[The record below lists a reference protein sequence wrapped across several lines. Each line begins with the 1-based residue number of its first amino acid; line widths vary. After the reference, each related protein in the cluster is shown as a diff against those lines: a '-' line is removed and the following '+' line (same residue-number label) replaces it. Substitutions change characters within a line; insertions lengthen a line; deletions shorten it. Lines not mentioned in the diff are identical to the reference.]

1 MLARSPPHPP
11 QRPVV
16 AVGLARGFT
25 MIELMMVIAVIAILA
40 TLALP
45 SIQARL
51 VRGQIVEAMKIAE
64 IAKPPIAVAWAI
76 TRTFPA
82 TNDEAGLPAADR
94 IVSNLVAAVAVEG
107 GAIQVTF
114 GNQAGSTIRGKTV
127 TLRPAVIEDS
137 PVVPVAWVCANA
149 PVPSPMTVHGINR
162 TSVADGLL
170 PLNCRP

>member
-1 MLARSPPHPP
+1 MLPRSPPHPPLHPP

-64 IAKPPIAVAWAI
+64 IAKAPIAVAWAI
-76 TRTFPA
+76 TRTLPA

-114 GNQAGSTIRGKTV
+114 GNQAGSTIRGEHKCWAHSLSRAAQGVGKRFTKS
-127 TLRPAVIEDS
+127 A
-137 PVVPVAWVCANA
+137 ANA
-149 PVPSPMTVHGINR
+149 
-162 TSVADGLL
+162 
-170 PLNCRP
+170 